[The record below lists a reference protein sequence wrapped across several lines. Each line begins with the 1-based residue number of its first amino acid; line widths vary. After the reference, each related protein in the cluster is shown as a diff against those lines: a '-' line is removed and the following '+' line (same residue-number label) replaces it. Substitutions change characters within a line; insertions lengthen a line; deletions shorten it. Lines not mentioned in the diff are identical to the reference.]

1 MLEIADELCKESG
14 SGRVIPLCGC
24 CTGSGGRKG
33 VELCDVRCS
42 FFFFCCCS
50 FGQTVR
56 GGGGVV
62 LCLRVPGVE
71 TGAGDVLALLVAGML
86 CILTDLGGHSGV
98 DSAVLVGIA
107 DADTEKCFQA
117 CT

>member
-14 SGRVIPLCGC
+14 SGGLSPSAGVAPGA
-24 CTGSGGRKG
+24 GGRKG
-33 VELCDVRCS
+33 VELCDVLCS
-42 FFFFCCCS
+42 FFFFCCS

-62 LCLRVPGVE
+62 VCLRVPGVE